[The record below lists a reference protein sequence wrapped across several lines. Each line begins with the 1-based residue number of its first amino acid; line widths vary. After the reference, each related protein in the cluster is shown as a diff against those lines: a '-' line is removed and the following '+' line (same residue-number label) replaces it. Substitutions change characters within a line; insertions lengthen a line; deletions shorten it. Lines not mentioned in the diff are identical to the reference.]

1 MSDFPIRIF
10 LGAIFFFYINDMLL
24 GIQSIVGQFADDT
37 IHCLTTSVLSDAAHL
52 VKGQQQTGLMGIDMD
67 HEFPYL

>member
-1 MSDFPIRIF
+1 
-10 LGAIFFFYINDMLL
+10 MLL
-24 GIQSIVGQFADDT
+24 GIQSTVGQFADDT
-37 IHCLTTSVLSDAAHL
+37 IHCLTKSVLSDAAHL